1 MASRRPTQLDWT
13 KVAMLLAFLVLG
25 TLLWDYP
32 VVLPLKWVVVA
43 MHETGH
49 ALATLVMGGSVDRI
63 SLSGDESGYCIS
75 RMPEGIFRQVAVSSA
90 GYVGSALAG
99 ALLLLATFRFRL
111 RRVVLWGLCLWLGLM
126 GVLSARD
133 TFTLSFC
140 LGAAV
145 TLALAA
151 RFLPDAVVEGLNLF
165 LAAFS
170 VLYVVRD
177 LRDDLWTGDVRVH
190 SDAGILAGITHV
202 PSLFWAGLW
211 TAASLALLFVFAR
224 AALRKDS
231 PRFQG
236 MPVTLPNGRL

>member
-1 MASRRPTQLDWT
+1 MAPRRQTQLDWT
-13 KVAMLLAFLVLG
+13 RVALLVACLVAG
-25 TLLWDYP
+25 TFLWDYP

-49 ALATLVMGGSVDRI
+49 ALATLVMGGSVERV
-63 SLSGDESGYCIS
+63 SLAANESGSCLS
-75 RMPEGIFRQVAVSSA
+75 QMPDGVLRQVVVSSA

-99 ALLLLATFRFRL
+99 AILLLATFRLRL
-111 RRVVLWGLCLWLGLM
+111 RRAVTWGMCLWLGLL

-133 TFTLSFC
+133 TFTLTFC
-140 LGAAV
+140 LGAALV
-145 TLALAA
+145 MALAA
-151 RFLPDAVVEGLNLF
+151 RFLPDAALDALNLF

-177 LRDDLWTGDVRVH
+177 LRDDLWNGDVRVH

-202 PSLFWAGLW
+202 PSLVWAGLW
-211 TAASLALLFVFAR
+211 TAASLAILFLFAR
-224 AALRKDS
+224 AALRKTA
-231 PRFQG
+231 PQYPA